1 MDLSRFPEEIIYIIM
16 RLVFHTIHRN
26 TYKYVLNEYNSYIL
40 EETDLGSIILL
51 RIDGMPLL
59 EYIE

>member
-1 MDLSRFPEEIIYIIM
+1 M